1 MQGTV
6 DTRIPY
12 LTSLSYLQT
21 QSLNQ
26 ENTKSQEALKT
37 SIEHISTGLRVID
50 ASDDLAGFAIADRFD
65 VQIKG
70 MSKALQNTNEA
81 LSSARIAEGSL
92 NEYIDILGYMKEL
105 AEKASN
111 SSIENSDRMTLQD
124 EISNLQ
130 SRLKSIAEKTTF
142 RGRNLLDGTYQSQ
155 NIQMGQNLGQI
166 MKVSLR

>member
-6 DTRIPY
+6 ETRIPY

-50 ASDDLAGFAIADRFD
+50 ASDDLASFAIGDRFD

-70 MSKALQNTNEA
+70 MSKAYKILMKHCLQHE
-81 LSSARIAEGSL
+81 LQ
-92 NEYIDILGYMKEL
+92 KEL
-105 AEKASN
+105 
-111 SSIENSDRMTLQD
+111 
-124 EISNLQ
+124 
-130 SRLKSIAEKTTF
+130 
-142 RGRNLLDGTYQSQ
+142 
-155 NIQMGQNLGQI
+155 
-166 MKVSLR
+166 